1 MEKRHRFTVPAWDGG
16 APLPDPEQSRHNAFI
31 ESEAGRFLG
40 HGTDRIVYEL
50 GNDAVVKIPRYAG
63 GVEINKCEA
72 ARCERGMPFPVAE
85 CEMAE
90 QGRLVME
97 RVMPVNPAEFG
108 DLPHWTEFV
117 GGHQVGRRADQLLAY
132 DYGSEIDTRF
142 APWLANKV

>member
-1 MEKRHRFTVPAWDGG
+1 MEKQYRFTDPAWPEGE
-16 APLPDPEQSRHNAFI
+16 PLSEDCVRAHNAFI

-40 HGTDRIVYEL
+40 VGSDRIVYEL
-50 GNDAVVKIPRYAG
+50 GSGVVKIPRYAG
-63 GVEINKCEA
+63 GVEINEREV

-97 RVMPVNPAEFG
+97 RVVPVNPAEFG

-117 GGHQVGRRADQLLAY
+117 AGHQVGRRADQLLAY

-142 APWLANKV
+142 APWPANKV